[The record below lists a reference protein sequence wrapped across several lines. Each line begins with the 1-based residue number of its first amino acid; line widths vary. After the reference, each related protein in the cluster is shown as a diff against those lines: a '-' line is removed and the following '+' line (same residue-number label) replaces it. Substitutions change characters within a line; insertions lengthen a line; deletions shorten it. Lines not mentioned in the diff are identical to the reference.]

1 MDALPRQPPSFLQL
15 PRELRDDIY
24 TLLLNSL
31 ADPPASPKA
40 AGIRYREVVTSRTH
54 LNDKCIFYPP
64 PLSRN
69 GPAAALSQCNRQL
82 RQELNDLVTSSHRT
96 KDVTCT
102 VDVMLKSCLLWPTWT
117 SLPPPVATVD
127 HLEIN
132 LRLFDLKC
140 GRGLFWCYGEPGATF
155 VVLFRALNRLL
166 HHGPRFL
173 YKDGESQSLKI
184 NTLTINVLH
193 GYGTVTQ
200 PDHIWF
206 LERDDLELQYERSVE
221 RDREQIY
228 DFISQ
233 RLQQVVSH
241 GLLSEQIQI
250 LRVCDGDTVQK
261 FATEG
266 VPLTATPPDEW
277 IRWGFD
283 WGVDEMMKVEK
294 IESSD
299 LFRHEDRES

>member
-1 MDALPRQPPSFLQL
+1 METLPHQPPSFLQL

-24 TLLLNSL
+24 TLLLNPL
-31 ADPPASPKA
+31 ADPPPSPKA
-40 AGIRYREVVTSRTH
+40 AGIRYRELVTSQSH

-82 RQELNDLVTSSHRT
+82 RQELNDLVTSPHRT
-96 KDVTCT
+96 KAVTCT
-102 VDVMLKSCLLWPTWT
+102 IDVMLQRCLLWPTWT
-117 SLPPPVATVD
+117 SLPPPVPIVD
-127 HLEIN
+127 HLGIN
-132 LRLFDLKC
+132 LRLFDVKY
-140 GRGLFWCYGEPGATF
+140 GRGLFWCYDRPGATF

-166 HHGPRFL
+166 HHGPGFL
-173 YKDGESQSLKI
+173 YEDGESQKLKI

-193 GYGTVTQ
+193 GYGTVAG
-200 PDHIWF
+200 PDDALF
-206 LERDDLELQYERSVE
+206 LERDDPELECEQFME
-221 RDREQIY
+221 RDREQIH

-233 RLQQVVSH
+233 QLHQVVSH
-241 GLLSEQIQI
+241 GLLSEQIQT
-250 LRVCDGDTVQK
+250 LRVCDGDRVQT

-266 VPLTATPPDEW
+266 IPLTATPPDEW

-294 IESSD
+294 VESLD
-299 LFRHEDRES
+299 LFSTRG

>member
-1 MDALPRQPPSFLQL
+1 M
-15 PRELRDDIY
+15 
-24 TLLLNSL
+24 
-31 ADPPASPKA
+31 
-40 AGIRYREVVTSRTH
+40 
-54 LNDKCIFYPP
+54 
-64 PLSRN
+64 
-69 GPAAALSQCNRQL
+69 
-82 RQELNDLVTSSHRT
+82 
-96 KDVTCT
+96 
-102 VDVMLKSCLLWPTWT
+102 
-117 SLPPPVATVD
+117 
-127 HLEIN
+127 
-132 LRLFDLKC
+132 
-140 GRGLFWCYGEPGATF
+140 
-155 VVLFRALNRLL
+155 
-166 HHGPRFL
+166 
-173 YKDGESQSLKI
+173 
-184 NTLTINVLH
+184 
-193 GYGTVTQ
+193 
-200 PDHIWF
+200 
-206 LERDDLELQYERSVE
+206 E